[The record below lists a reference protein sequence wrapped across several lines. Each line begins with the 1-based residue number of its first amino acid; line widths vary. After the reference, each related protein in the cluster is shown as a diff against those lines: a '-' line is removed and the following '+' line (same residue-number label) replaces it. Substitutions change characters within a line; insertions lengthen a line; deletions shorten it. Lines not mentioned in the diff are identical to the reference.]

1 MTTVTTTRRIPR
13 PRPAVQPE
21 RHLFSP
27 LGDQRERSVLCA
39 CGVETF
45 NICGR
50 CDQHCACEVTR

>member
-1 MTTVTTTRRIPR
+1 MTTTTTRRIPR

-27 LGDQRERSVLCA
+27 LGDQRERAVLCA